1 MIHIHLHA
9 RYQKKYSG
17 NPSEKIGEKP
27 MSLKSIF
34 GFIDI
39 LESAVKQ
46 LNWSTKGNT
55 WADYYQKC
63 DHVPEF
69 IQEKI
74 KLVENFLDILKPST
88 LWDLGSNTG
97 VFSRIAQDRDIHTV
111 SMDMS
116 PDCVEANY
124 LQTLKKGEKNLLP
137 LWIDIVNPSPA
148 IGWGNQ
154 ERMSLADRG
163 PVETVL
169 ALALIHHLTISNN
182 VPLAKTS
189 SYFSR
194 ICQSLIIEFV
204 PKTDRMVQ
212 QLLASREDIF
222 INYTQEEFEKEFL
235 RFFTIE
241 RMEKVGESGR
251 ILYLIKKKPL

>member
-1 MIHIHLHA
+1 MKQISIL
-9 RYQKKYSG
+9 QKK
-17 NPSEKIGEKP
+17 
-27 MSLKSIF
+27 
-34 GFIDI
+34 
-39 LESAVKQ
+39 
-46 LNWSTKGNT
+46 
-55 WADYYQKC
+55 C
-63 DHVPEF
+63 
-69 IQEKI
+69 
-74 KLVENFLDILKPST
+74 
-88 LWDLGSNTG
+88 
-97 VFSRIAQDRDIHTV
+97 
-111 SMDMS
+111 
-116 PDCVEANY
+116 
-124 LQTLKKGEKNLLP
+124 
-137 LWIDIVNPSPA
+137 LWIDLVNPSPA
-148 IGWGNQ
+148 IGWGNK

-251 ILYLIKKKPL
+251 ILYLMKKKPL